1 MHCGR
6 VRLKVCHTHTHTRTA
21 AHTRAHTHTRY
32 SHSHRDEL
40 LLLPEAN
47 AAICITT
54 TEMCK
59 NVLAFCTCNSSH
71 RVTLLRSYVTYT
83 HCGGIQ
89 QLITALIKQTET
101 GRVRVRVRG

>member
-6 VRLKVCHTHTHTRTA
+6 VRLKVCHTHTQQ
-21 AHTRAHTHTRY
+21 HTRAHTHTRY
-32 SHSHRDEL
+32 SHHDELLLPL

-59 NVLAFCTCNSSH
+59 NVLAFCTCSSSH
-71 RVTLLRSYVTYT
+71 RVTLRIRTV
-83 HCGGIQ
+83 
-89 QLITALIKQTET
+89 AAFNN
-101 GRVRVRVRG
+101 